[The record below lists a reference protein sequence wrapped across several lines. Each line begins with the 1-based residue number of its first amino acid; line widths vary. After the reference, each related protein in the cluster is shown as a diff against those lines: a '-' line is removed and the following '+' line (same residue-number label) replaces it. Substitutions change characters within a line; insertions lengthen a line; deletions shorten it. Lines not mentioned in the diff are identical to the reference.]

1 MPVSWQDTFFAAV
14 VETNPTK
21 ALPLIR
27 RAQSVLESRLFDV
40 SSEESTN
47 PGELADLCHSL
58 TYLGIISDCVGD
70 ERGGFLW
77 D

>member
-1 MPVSWQDTFFAAV
+1 MQACWQDTFFAAL
-14 VETNPTK
+14 VETDATK
-21 ALPLIR
+21 ALPLIH

-40 SSEESTN
+40 SSDQSN
-47 PGELADLCHSL
+47 NGSELADLRHSL
-58 TYLGIISDCVGD
+58 TYLGIISDCVGS